1 MFGRFAIRAAAFLAT
16 GAAALS
22 SPAALAAP
30 AAESAYTR
38 HEWDKCRKIGAQDD
52 TVTRRCEGQAGVPI
66 LYSGGEDGAS
76 VAFGAKGMRGDFPLS
91 GFFFPKQ
98 TVEWRSAGGKPF
110 AAILRYDVGKAIG
123 GPFRTRLVIYKLEG
137 AVSSCIVGSLDGGRP
152 DANEAA
158 RRLADTRAQDFD
170 CGRDKAENP

>member
-1 MFGRFAIRAAAFLAT
+1 MIRRFAILAALLSAT
-16 GAAALS
+16 GAA
-22 SPAALAAP
+22 
-30 AAESAYTR
+30 AAESAYTK
-38 HEWDKCRKIGAQDD
+38 HDWDKCRKVAAEDD
-52 TVTRRCEGQAGVPI
+52 TVIRRCDGPAGIPL

-76 VAFGAKGMRGDFPLS
+76 VGFGAKGMRGDFPLA

-123 GPFRTRLVIYKLEG
+123 GPFRSRLVVYKLEG
-137 AVSSCIVGSLDGGRP
+137 AASSCIVGSIDGARP

-158 RRLADTRAQDFD
+158 RKFADQRAAAFV
-170 CGRDKAENP
+170 CGKDTAVNS